1 VTIPNAR
8 RRNRTDTSDRQW
20 VIEAIIAAS
29 NYSTVSTDAQ
39 QPADEEFK
47 CIGDTLFDVD
57 SGLEKVLDIETARP
71 LIAALPEQ
79 QRTVLVFRFFD
90 DMTQDQIAERVG
102 YSQMHVSRLLA
113 WALATLRSQVREP
126 ELANAG

>member
-1 VTIPNAR
+1 MSIPGWKR
-8 RRNRTDTSDRQW
+8 C
-20 VIEAIIAAS
+20 
-29 NYSTVSTDAQ
+29 STLK
-39 QPADEEFK
+39 P
-47 CIGDTLFDVD
+47 
-57 SGLEKVLDIETARP
+57 RP

-79 QRTVLVFRFFD
+79 QRTVLVYRFFD

-113 WALATLRSQVREP
+113 RALATLRSQVREP

>member
-1 VTIPNAR
+1 MSIPGWKR
-8 RRNRTDTSDRQW
+8 
-20 VIEAIIAAS
+20 
-29 NYSTVSTDAQ
+29 
-39 QPADEEFK
+39 
-47 CIGDTLFDVD
+47 CFDV
-57 SGLEKVLDIETARP
+57 ETARP

-113 WALATLRSQVREP
+113 GRSRHYAVRFVNQNSP
-126 ELANAG
+126 TPDRRPNAGSELIAGAALVEVSDFLWQRGSAEPSWSLSRADASA